1 MPPNQLSKTHMGSQ
15 RLKQQGQSLLA
26 SPPGP
31 LNVCYSCHLSV
42 LGGTTNSGNR
52 CFTLLYVC
60 PWEYFPQI
68 RLPCLALIQ
77 GFLPWLIISCFLLY
91 SRGNQVGVDLGVEL
105 GGVEGRETVVE
116 MYCMREES
124 NFIFFLKIRIEISLS
139 FPNYYKIDYFIF
151 SL

>member
-1 MPPNQLSKTHMGSQ
+1 
-15 RLKQQGQSLLA
+15 
-26 SPPGP
+26 
-31 LNVCYSCHLSV
+31 
-42 LGGTTNSGNR
+42 
-52 CFTLLYVC
+52 
-60 PWEYFPQI
+60 
-68 RLPCLALIQ
+68 
-77 GFLPWLIISCFLLY
+77 
-91 SRGNQVGVDLGVEL
+91 VDLGVEL